1 MIDQNQEISKLKTVD
16 VGFSKIF
23 KSEVIYKKIL
33 NEMPYLINI
42 IDLDLNIIW
51 ANTAARENWGDITGK
66 KCYQV
71 YKGQES
77 ECTNCT
83 ARNVLEEE
91 KILNSERSVKYPND
105 SQRDFIVTSSPLK
118 DLNGNVFAIMEIH
131 TDINELKQ
139 AESALKR
146 SELHF
151 RTLIDNITEII
162 TVLDSD
168 GKIIYQ
174 SSSIELVLGY
184 SMEET
189 IGKSCF
195 DFVNPDD
202 IPMLI
207 KVFKDIVK
215 KPGASRTIEYRFRHK
230 NGSWRILEVTGRTFI
245 DDSGSISII
254 ATSRDSTE
262 RKHQEEALIK
272 AQAEAAAA
280 KIAKETIDS
289 MMDPVV
295 ITDLLGNITQFN
307 NAFTDLLGY
316 NSEMIG
322 EHPTK
327 IVIEKDFPKVQK
339 GIKECIRTGFVK
351 NFECTA
357 MSKDKKEILVLFNIT
372 LLKNSADNPTGLILV
387 ARDITERKEAEQKLR
402 QTLEDL
408 ECSNAE
414 LEQFAYVAS
423 HDLQEPLRMVASFL
437 QLLERRYKDKIDE
450 DANEFI
456 AYAVDGA
463 NRMQRMINDL
473 LQYSRV
479 GTRGKLFEQ
488 TDSKIALDLAIRNLI
503 VAIKENDAL
512 ITQDALPIIMADSIQ
527 LIQVFQNLIG
537 NAIKYRG
544 DEPSKIH
551 ISAKRKGNE
560 WIFSVKDNGI
570 GIESK
575 HFDRIFLIFQSL
587 HNKISYPGS
596 GIGLSICKKIV
607 ERHGGRIWVESQPG
621 MGSTFYFSIPLRRGE
636 GNS

>member
-1 MIDQNQEISKLKTVD
+1 MIDQNQETSKIKTVD
-16 VGFSKIF
+16 VEFSKKIQ
-23 KSEVIYKKIL
+23 SEVIYKKIL

-42 IDLDLNIIW
+42 IDLDLKIIW
-51 ANTAARENWGDITGK
+51 ANTAALENWGNITGK

-71 YKGQES
+71 YEGQES
-77 ECTNCT
+77 ECADCT
-83 ARNVLEEE
+83 MRNVLDE
-91 KILNSERSVKYPND
+91 KKALNSERSVKYPD
-105 SQRDFIVTSSPLK
+105 GSQRDFIVTSSPLK
-118 DLNGNVFAIMEIH
+118 DVNENVFAIIEIF

-139 AESALKR
+139 VESALKR

-151 RTLIDNITEII
+151 RTLIDNISEII
-162 TVLDSD
+162 TVLDSK

-189 IGKSCF
+189 IGKSYF
-195 DFVNPDD
+195 DFINPDD
-202 IPMLI
+202 IPVLL

-215 KPGASRTIEYRFRHK
+215 KPGASRTLEYRFRHK

-254 ATSRDSTE
+254 ATSRDITE

-280 KIAKETIDS
+280 KTAKETIDS

-307 NAFTDLLGY
+307 YAFTDLFGY

-322 EHPTK
+322 EHPK
-327 IVIEKDFPKVQK
+327 RIIIEKDVPKVQK
-339 GIKECIRTGFVK
+339 GIVECIKSGFVK
-351 NFECTA
+351 NFECIA
-357 MSKDKKEILVLFNIT
+357 VSKEKKEFLVLFNIT
-372 LLKNSADNPTGLILV
+372 LLKNSTDDPIGLILV

-408 ECSNAE
+408 ERSNAE

-423 HDLQEPLRMVASFL
+423 HDLQEPLRMISSFL

-463 NRMQRMINDL
+463 SRMQQMINDL

-479 GTRGKLFEQ
+479 GTRGKPFEKI
-488 TDSKIALDLAIRNLI
+488 DSKITLDLAIRNLS
-503 VAIKENDAL
+503 VAINENDAV
-512 ITQDALPIIMADSIQ
+512 ITYDSLPIIMVDPTQ
-527 LIQVFQNLIG
+527 LVQVFQNLIG
-537 NAIKYRG
+537 NAIKFRR
-544 DEPSKIH
+544 DDQPKIH
-551 ISAKRKGNE
+551 ISAERKENE

-575 HFDRIFLIFQSL
+575 HFDRIFSIFQSL
-587 HNKISYPGS
+587 HNKSTYPGS
-596 GIGLSICKKIV
+596 GIGLSICKKII
-607 ERHGGRIWVESQPG
+607 ERHGGRIWVESKPG
-621 MGSTFYFSIPLRRGE
+621 KGSIFYFSIPFRG
-636 GNS
+636 GVNS

>member
-1 MIDQNQEISKLKTVD
+1 MIDQNQEISKLKTID

-23 KSEVIYKKIL
+23 QSEVIYKKIL

-51 ANTAARENWGDITGK
+51 ANTAARENWGNITGK
-66 KCYQV
+66 KCFQV

-77 ECTNCT
+77 ECADCT

-91 KILNSERSVKYPND
+91 KTSNSERCVKYPD
-105 SQRDFIVTSSPLK
+105 GSQRDFIVTSSPLK
-118 DLNGNVFAIMEIH
+118 DLKGNVFAIIEIF

-146 SELHF
+146 RELHF
-151 RTLIDNITEII
+151 RTLIDNISEII

-202 IPMLI
+202 IPVLL

-245 DDSGSISII
+245 DDSGSICIN
-254 ATSRDSTE
+254 ATSRDITE

-272 AQAEAAAA
+272 AKAEAAAA
-280 KIAKETIDS
+280 RTAKETIDS

-295 ITDLLGNITQFN
+295 ITDLLENITQFN

-327 IVIEKDFPKVQK
+327 IIIEKDVPKVQK
-339 GIKECIRTGFVK
+339 EIKECIKTGFVK

-357 MSKDKKEILVLFNIT
+357 VSKDKKEFLVLFNIT
-372 LLKNSADNPTGLILV
+372 QLKNSADNPIGLILV

-408 ECSNAE
+408 ERSNAE

-437 QLLERRYKDKIDE
+437 QLLELRYKDKIDE

-463 NRMQRMINDL
+463 NRMQQMINDL
-473 LQYSRV
+473 LMYSRV
-479 GTRGKLFEQ
+479 GTRGKSFKR
-488 TDSKIALDLAIRNLI
+488 TDSKVALGLAIANLYI
-503 VAIKENDAL
+503 AINENNAV
-512 ITQDALPIIMADSIQ
+512 ITQDSLPIIMADSSQ
-527 LIQVFQNLIG
+527 LVQVFQNLIG
-537 NAIKYRG
+537 NAIKFRR
-544 DEPSKIH
+544 DALPKIH
-551 ISAKRKGNE
+551 ISAERKGNE
-560 WIFSVKDNGI
+560 WIFSVIDNGI

-575 HFDRIFLIFQSL
+575 HFERIFLIFQSL
-587 HNKISYPGS
+587 HNKINYPGS

-621 MGSTFYFSIPLRRGE
+621 KGSTFNFTIPIRGGE
-636 GNS
+636 N

>member
-1 MIDQNQEISKLKTVD
+1 MIDQNQENSKLKTVD
-16 VGFSKIF
+16 VGISKIF
-23 KSEVIYKKIL
+23 QSEVIYKEIL
-33 NEMPYLINI
+33 NQLPYLINI

-77 ECTNCT
+77 ECADCIT
-83 ARNVLEEE
+83 RNVLEEG
-91 KILNSERSVKYPND
+91 KTLSSERSVKYPD
-105 SQRDFIVTSSPLK
+105 GSQRDFIVTSSPFRDLK
-118 DLNGNVFAIMEIH
+118 GNVFAIIEIF

-139 AESALKR
+139 VESALKR

-151 RTLIDNITEII
+151 RTLIDNISEII

-168 GKIIYQ
+168 GRIIYQ

-189 IGKSCF
+189 IGKLCF
-195 DFVNPDD
+195 EFVNPDD
-202 IPMLI
+202 ISMFL
-207 KVFKDIVK
+207 KVFKDIIK

-230 NGSWRILEVTGRTFI
+230 NGSWRILEFTGRTFI
-245 DDSGSISII
+245 EDSGSISII
-254 ATSRDSTE
+254 ATSRDVTE
-262 RKHQEEALIK
+262 RKHQEKALIK

-280 KIAKETIDS
+280 KTAKETIES

-322 EHPTK
+322 ECPTK
-327 IVIEKDFPKVQK
+327 IVIEKDAPKVQK
-339 GIKECIRTGFVK
+339 GIKECISTGFVK

-357 MSKDKKEILVLFNIT
+357 MSKNKKEILVLFNIS
-372 LLKNSADNPTGLILV
+372 LLKNSADNPIGLILV

-402 QTLEDL
+402 ETLKDL
-408 ECSNAE
+408 ERSNAD

-437 QLLERRYKDKIDE
+437 QLLERRYKKKIDE
-450 DANEFI
+450 DADEFI

-463 NRMQRMINDL
+463 NRMQQMINDL

-479 GTRGKLFEQ
+479 GTRGKPFEQ
-488 TDSKIALDLAIRNLI
+488 TDSKIALDFAIRNLS
-503 VAIKENDAL
+503 VAIKENDVV
-512 ITQDALPIIMADSIQ
+512 ITHDALPIIMADSTQ
-527 LIQVFQNLIG
+527 LIQLFQNLIG
-537 NAIKYRG
+537 NAIKFRR
-544 DEPSKIH
+544 DEPPKIH
-551 ISAKRKGNE
+551 VSSKRKGNE

-575 HFDRIFLIFQSL
+575 YFDRIFLIFQSL

-621 MGSTFYFSIPLRRGE
+621 KGSTFYFSIQFSRGG